1 LISCCAARRRE
12 LAYWVE
18 YTDRSLSVTT
28 GRWRARHSSRNA
40 KLSPNSGDAL
50 RVGLESDA
58 FADLFADFSERSCEF
73 DVFGGE
79 AVALV
84 CVREIPGARV
94 FDDA

>member
-1 LISCCAARRRE
+1 
-12 LAYWVE
+12 
-18 YTDRSLSVTT
+18 
-28 GRWRARHSSRNA
+28 
-40 KLSPNSGDAL
+40 
-50 RVGLESDA
+50 LESDA